1 MLIYI
6 YRKEIWENS
15 CYFNKK
21 LPNKDN
27 NSNKKIENNKVD
39 KKNKENI
46 LNNKLFRA
54 LVNNKVIQILSIQ
67 KEKKHSWTS
76 DTNKY

>member
-1 MLIYI
+1 MILFFLSEQKKIIYNKSDLLPIYI
-6 YRKEIWENS
+6 YKKETWENS

-39 KKNKENI
+39 KKK
-46 LNNKLFRA
+46 
-54 LVNNKVIQILSIQ
+54 
-67 KEKKHSWTS
+67 
-76 DTNKY
+76 